1 MDGNGATTGYEAE
14 LWAMADALRGSTDA
28 AEYKYVVLGL
38 IFLKYISDAFEE
50 RHAAVLA
57 EWGGEAAEDRDEYI
71 AENIFRVP
79 PEARWAHLKARARS
93 ASGST
98 GGTIRR
104 AKRRLERVLRS
115 NYCAHRFDAQGASD
129 MGKVTATTDVKL
141 IAIGNSRGIRLPK
154 VLLRKYGWSD
164 SLVLQEMDEGVF
176 LYGKQKNKLSWMD
189 TYRAMATDGEDWS
202 DLDETVADGLD

>member
-1 MDGNGATTGYEAE
+1 
-14 LWAMADALRGSTDA
+14 
-28 AEYKYVVLGL
+28 
-38 IFLKYISDAFEE
+38 
-50 RHAAVLA
+50 
-57 EWGGEAAEDRDEYI
+57 
-71 AENIFRVP
+71 
-79 PEARWAHLKARARS
+79 
-93 ASGST
+93 
-98 GGTIRR
+98 
-104 AKRRLERVLRS
+104 
-115 NYCAHRFDAQGASD
+115 